1 VNLILLAIAVILGSA
16 LVTFVYKKSQ
26 STAKAELRAEAEEA
40 EERLMPG
47 AENGFGSNDVRRHDY
62 GTI

>member
-1 VNLILLAIAVILGSA
+1 MNLILLFIAVVVGSA
-16 LVTFVYKKSQ
+16 LVFFVYKKS
-26 STAKAELRAEAEEA
+26 SANAKADLRAEAEGA

-47 AENGFGSNDVRRHDY
+47 AENGFGNGEVRRQDY